1 MILDDIIAFF
11 GSIIQGIVL
20 LFTSIINAIL
30 FLIEW
35 LVGLVVD
42 GFTIGRVGKKRKE
55 DEEQKD
61 VAGAAIGKAI
71 GVILPL
77 VIGIAIAFLPNSLKR
92 EITLVAEDGHS
103 LPFAAVI
110 IETKNDTEHLR
121 TDSAGNF
128 TIPRFGEITVTVKDS
143 RYVEKSWARSEIE
156 DELVLERTVLGSAL
170 DIISDKLLK
179 PAKK

>member
-42 GFTIGRVGKKRKE
+42 GFTIGRVGKKQKE

-61 VAGAAIGKAI
+61 VAGAA
-71 GVILPL
+71 
-77 VIGIAIAFLPNSLKR
+77 
-92 EITLVAEDGHS
+92 
-103 LPFAAVI
+103 
-110 IETKNDTEHLR
+110 
-121 TDSAGNF
+121 
-128 TIPRFGEITVTVKDS
+128 
-143 RYVEKSWARSEIE
+143 
-156 DELVLERTVLGSAL
+156 
-170 DIISDKLLK
+170 
-179 PAKK
+179 